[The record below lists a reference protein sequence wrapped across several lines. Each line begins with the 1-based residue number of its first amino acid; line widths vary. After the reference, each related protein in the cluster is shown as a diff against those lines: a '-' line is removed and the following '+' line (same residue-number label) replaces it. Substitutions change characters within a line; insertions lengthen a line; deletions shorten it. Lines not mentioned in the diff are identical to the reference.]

1 MEIPKA
7 YTPKEYEDDIYK
19 KWEASGF
26 FNPDNLK
33 TENDAPS
40 FVISMPPPNA
50 TGVLHVGHTL
60 GITVQDIMTRYH
72 RMKGDKTLMLPG
84 TDHAAIA
91 TQNVVEKMLRKEGSS
106 RHKLGREKFLERTK
120 AYVEEN
126 KSTINNQTRKMG
138 ASCDWSREAYTLS
151 DKLTKVVGM
160 QFKKM
165 YNDGL
170 IYRGDRI
177 VNWCPRCYSTLA
189 DDEVE
194 HKQQKAKLYTFKYSN
209 AFPFSIATTRPET
222 KLGDTAVAVNPGD
235 KRYRRYI
242 GKTYEVDFVGVKL
255 SLKIIGED
263 EVDPEFGTGAVG
275 VTPAHSHVDALMG
288 QKNDLEVKKVI
299 GQDGKIVEGLSEY
312 SGLKVKEAREKVV
325 ENLKT
330 AGILEKEEDIEN
342 NLSIC
347 YRCSAEVEP
356 LPSLQWF
363 VAVDKKFKL
372 VNPVLIKKFG
382 KDEASLKEISS
393 FAMKSGEIKIVPD
406 HFSKTYFHWI
416 DNLRDWCI
424 SRQIWF
430 GHRIPAWYCL
440 MCEDAKGGVKS
451 VPVDGKNIVINK
463 KNSEPIISMDRPKE
477 CPKCKCSEEGKL
489 VQDPDTL
496 DTWFSSALWT
506 WSTLLERD
514 GYEKFE
520 TLEDWARAS
529 KDLELYHPTQVMET
543 MHDILFFWVARMIMM
558 TMYSLNEVPFKNIYI
573 HGMVMDKNGKKM
585 SKSHPETIIEPIEVS
600 EKYGTDALR
609 LSMIVGNGAGNS
621 IRLSDQK
628 IASFRNFANKLWN
641 IGRFIQMNETD
652 FNINESIEP
661 ETLADKWIVGKL
673 NNLIKEVADDIDK
686 YRFGMAGEKLYDF
699 TWHELADWYVEV
711 AKVQEDFKILI
722 YVYKNLLKMLHPFT
736 PFVTEKIWEYVGS
749 GELLIVEKWPGAND
763 KMIDSQ
769 SEQDFE
775 LVKELVTAIRSWR
788 KENKKEPKEVLK
800 IQMATTD
807 KMIGAQAEVINRLVK
822 VRMEVVDKL
831 VSHDLEVGS
840 LRIKF

>member
-1 MEIPKA
+1 
-7 YTPKEYEDDIYK
+7 
-19 KWEASGF
+19 
-26 FNPDNLK
+26 
-33 TENDAPS
+33 
-40 FVISMPPPNA
+40 
-50 TGVLHVGHTL
+50 
-60 GITVQDIMTRYH
+60 
-72 RMKGDKTLMLPG
+72 
-84 TDHAAIA
+84 
-91 TQNVVEKMLRKEGSS
+91 
-106 RHKLGREKFLERTK
+106 
-120 AYVEEN
+120 
-126 KSTINNQTRKMG
+126 
-138 ASCDWSREAYTLS
+138 
-151 DKLTKVVGM
+151 
-160 QFKKM
+160 
-165 YNDGL
+165 
-170 IYRGDRI
+170 
-177 VNWCPRCYSTLA
+177 
-189 DDEVE
+189 
-194 HKQQKAKLYTFKYSN
+194 
-209 AFPFSIATTRPET
+209 
-222 KLGDTAVAVNPGD
+222 
-235 KRYRRYI
+235 
-242 GKTYEVDFVGVKL
+242 
-255 SLKIIGED
+255 
-263 EVDPEFGTGAVG
+263 
-275 VTPAHSHVDALMG
+275 
-288 QKNDLEVKKVI
+288 
-299 GQDGKIVEGLSEY
+299 
-312 SGLKVKEAREKVV
+312 
-325 ENLKT
+325 
-330 AGILEKEEDIEN
+330 
-342 NLSIC
+342 
-347 YRCSAEVEP
+347 
-356 LPSLQWF
+356 
-363 VAVDKKFKL
+363 
-372 VNPVLIKKFG
+372 
-382 KDEASLKEISS
+382 
-393 FAMKSGEIKIVPD
+393 
-406 HFSKTYFHWI
+406 
-416 DNLRDWCI
+416 
-424 SRQIWF
+424 
-430 GHRIPAWYCL
+430 
-440 MCEDAKGGVKS
+440 
-451 VPVDGKNIVINK
+451 
-463 KNSEPIISMDRPKE
+463 
-477 CPKCKCSEEGKL
+477 
-489 VQDPDTL
+489 
-496 DTWFSSALWT
+496 
-506 WSTLLERD
+506 
-514 GYEKFE
+514 
-520 TLEDWARAS
+520 
-529 KDLELYHPTQVMET
+529 
-543 MHDILFFWVARMIMM
+543 M